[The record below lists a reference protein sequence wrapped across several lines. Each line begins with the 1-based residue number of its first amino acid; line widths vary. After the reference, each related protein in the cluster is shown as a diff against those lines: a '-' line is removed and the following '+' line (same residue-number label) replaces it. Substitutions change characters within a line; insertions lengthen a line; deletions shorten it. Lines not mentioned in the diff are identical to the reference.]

1 MALIDLE
8 PAAEPES
15 VRALRREVRAWLAEE
30 RRRGTFEPTCD
41 SWLAGFSPEFSRKLA
56 EQGWVGMMLPP
67 EYGGHG
73 RSGLERFAVTVE
85 LLAAGAPVAAHW
97 VADRQM
103 APMIL
108 RYGTEAQKRR
118 YLPPIARGEEYWAI
132 GMSEPNAGSDLAAV
146 RTRLERVDGGW
157 RLEGQKL
164 WSSGAHRCHYMM
176 VLCRSGPAEPD
187 RHAGLTNVVVDLR
200 APGVTIRPIRL
211 LNGEHHF
218 NEVSFSG
225 VVIPDDQVIGAP
237 GDGWAQVTAELAF
250 ERSGP
255 ERILS
260 TYPLFAEMVG
270 ALAARPSD
278 DRVATLVGSLAAD
291 LWALLRMSQAIAG
304 MLDRGRDP
312 EVEAALV
319 KDLGTRFEQR
329 VAEAGRAVHPGPVR
343 LPAPDALGRRLAEAI
358 LHAPGFT
365 IRGGTNEILRGIV
378 ARGLGLR

>member
-1 MALIDLE
+1 VALIELE
-8 PAAEPES
+8 PAVEPES

-41 SWLAGFSPEFSRKLA
+41 SWLAGFSPEFSQKLA
-56 EQGWVGMMLPP
+56 KQGWVGMMLPP

-157 RLEGQKL
+157 RLQGQKL

-187 RHAGLTNVVVDLR
+187 RHGGLTNVVVDLR

-218 NEVSFSG
+218 NEVTFND
-225 VVIPDDQVIGAP
+225 VFIPDDQVIGAP

-260 TYPLFAEMVG
+260 TYPLLAEMVG
-270 ALAARPSD
+270 ALAGRPTD
-278 DRVATLVGSLAAD
+278 DRVAVLVGSLAAD
-291 LWALLRMSQAIAG
+291 LWALLRMSQAVAG

-319 KDLGTRFEQR
+319 KDLGTRCEQR
-329 VAEAGRAVHPGPVR
+329 VAEAGRAVYPGAVR
-343 LPAPDALGRRLAEAI
+343 LPAADTFGRRLAEAI